1 MKQEHIDQIAAAV
14 EVVRER
20 MENGGIDNFYFVAC
34 GGSQASMMPIQYMF
48 DREVSIP
55 SAIYNSN
62 EFNYG
67 TPKAFGERSVVIT
80 ISHSGTTPE
89 TVAAA
94 QKATDAGAASI
105 CLTNVEDSP
114 LWKAAANPIH
124 YDHGKDAEESDK
136 SGTVLLKLAFSILA
150 TIDPENAAKWEG
162 AVAALDGIKDMK
174 ASAVEAYRERVES
187 WATANKRAEIIYTM
201 GSGVNYGEAYSLA
214 ICLFMEMQWINSS
227 SIHSGEYF
235 HGPFEITDFDV
246 PFVMFMSCGA
256 TRFLDERALTFA
268 QKFSDD
274 VLVIDE
280 ADFDFCGADEAVREY
295 LAPEVLS
302 AVVRTMVDK
311 LAHDRG
317 HDLGVR
323 RYMWQMEY

>member
-1 MKQEHIDQIAAAV
+1 MRQEHIDQIEAAV
-14 EVVRER
+14 KAVRDR
-20 MENGGIDNFYFVAC
+20 QENGGIDNFYFVAC

-48 DREVSIP
+48 DREIAIP

-94 QKATDAGAASI
+94 QKATDACAVSI
-105 CLTNVEDSP
+105 CLTNIVASP
-114 LWKAAANPIH
+114 LWQAAKDAIH
-124 YDHGKDAEESDK
+124 YDHGQDVEESDK
-136 SGTVLLKLAFSILA
+136 SGTILLKLAFSILA
-150 TIDPENAAKWEG
+150 VVDADNVAKWEG
-162 AVAALDGIKDMK
+162 AIAALDKIKDLK
-174 ASAVEAYRERVES
+174 EAARETFRERVEK
-187 WATANKRAEIIYTM
+187 WATANKRADVIYTM

-235 HGPFEITDFDV
+235 HGPFEITDYDV

-256 TRFLDERALTFA
+256 TRYLDERALAFA

-280 ADFDFCGADEAVREY
+280 NEFEFGDIDEAVREY
-295 LAPEVLS
+295 LAPEVLG
-302 AVVRTMVDK
+302 AVVRVMVDK

-317 HDLGVR
+317 HALSVR

>member
-1 MKQEHIDQIAAAV
+1 MRQEHIDQIAAAV
-14 EVVRER
+14 EAVRER
-20 MENGGIDNFYFVAC
+20 QENGGIDNFLFVAC

-48 DREVSIP
+48 DRELTIP

-94 QKATDAGAASI
+94 QKATDAGAVSI
-105 CLTNVEDSP
+105 CLTNIVDSP
-114 LWKAAANPIH
+114 LWKAAKDAVH
-124 YDHGKDAEESDK
+124 YDHGKDVEESDK
-136 SGTVLLKLAFSILA
+136 SGTILYRLAFSILA
-150 TIDPENAAKWEG
+150 VVDPDNAAKWEG
-162 AVAALDGIKDMK
+162 AVAALDQIKDVK
-174 ASAVEAYRERVES
+174 AKAQEAYRERAES
-187 WATANKRAEIIYTM
+187 WATANKRADVIYTM

-235 HGPFEITDFDV
+235 HGPFEITDYDV
-246 PFVMFMSCGA
+246 PFVVFMSCGA
-256 TRFLDERALTFA
+256 TRFLDERALAFV

-274 VLVIDE
+274 VPVIDE
-280 ADFDFCGADEAVREY
+280 NDFAFEGVEESVREY
-295 LAPEVLS
+295 LAPEVLGS
-302 AVVRTMVDK
+302 VVRVMVDK

-317 HDLGVR
+317 HALSVR

>member
-1 MKQEHIDQIAAAV
+1 MKQEHVDQIAAAV
-14 EVVRER
+14 AAVRER
-20 MENGGIDNFYFVAC
+20 KENGGIDNFYFVAC

-48 DREVSIP
+48 DREICIP

-67 TPKAFGERSVVIT
+67 TPKAFGERSVVVT

-94 QKATDAGAASI
+94 QKATDAGAVSI

-114 LWKAAANPIH
+114 LWQAAANPIH

-150 TIDPENAAKWEG
+150 VVDEAAAERWEG

-174 ASAVEAYRERVES
+174 AAAVEAYRERVEA
-187 WATANKRAEIIYTM
+187 WATANKRAEVIYTM

-256 TRFLDERALTFA
+256 TRFLDERALAFA

-280 ADFDFCGADEAVREY
+280 ADFDFCGADESVREY
-295 LAPEVLS
+295 LAPEVLG